1 LPGFLLPAP
10 GFKAGKKDLPDRRL
24 CPEALQI
31 ADIFSLP
38 FRHISCSMQSG
49 RRRFSP
55 SRSLNLSAETATPMK
70 KWIKNNF
77 SLVQAS
83 PWITL
88 LSVALLTL
96 IIVVFAVNNLQREK
110 KHMTETLIRKGQD
123 TVRFIG
129 AGTRAAAMMGYS
141 LEQQLQ
147 RLLEEAGTD
156 DEIAY
161 IRITDEND
169 RIIAHTDAS
178 LVGTVYKGE
187 QPMPLSEKSR
197 WKVLETKEGGE
208 KIFEV
213 QTAFLPFGRGNGPM
227 PMRRH
232 MMMRRLQERFSAE
245 DNASPLRK
253 RLLQRKDT
261 HPLTI
266 AVGLRTGQLA
276 SAIRQN
282 YLQIVIMSVL
292 LLLVGLG
299 GWLAL
304 FVMQGYRVSQETLEN
319 MQLFTSLL
327 ISGLPAGI
335 VATDPQNRINIWNR
349 SMEELIG
356 TSNRQAVGQSPSDV
370 LPADLAGLLLQS
382 PKIPATLNREM
393 PFVDSRQ
400 EERVLQVSAIPV
412 AGPQGEYKGSML
424 VLHDLTRQKDLE
436 RRVRRNER
444 LAALGKMAA
453 GVAHEVRNPLS
464 SIKGFATL
472 LGKRFAAGSEEA
484 EAAGLLIREVERLNR
499 SITELLLY
507 ARPLPL
513 HKQPA
518 DLNELLTA
526 SLKLME
532 GDARETGIDI
542 ELRTGKDMP
551 PVQLDR
557 DRFSQVLLNLY
568 LNALQAMEKGGRL
581 TVETLRDRQGNRVLV
596 TVSDTGCGIESQNLE
611 KILDPYFTT
620 KPEGTGLGLALAAK
634 IIEEHGGT
642 ITFASEVGKGTRAT
656 VGLPLSSPEAK

>member
-1 LPGFLLPAP
+1 
-10 GFKAGKKDLPDRRL
+10 
-24 CPEALQI
+24 
-31 ADIFSLP
+31 
-38 FRHISCSMQSG
+38 M
-49 RRRFSP
+49 
-55 SRSLNLSAETATPMK
+55 
-70 KWIKNNF
+70 KNNF

-83 PWITL
+83 PWISL

-96 IIVVFAVNNLQREK
+96 IIVVFAASNLQREK

-129 AGTRAAAMMGYS
+129 AGTRATAMMGFS

-178 LVGTVYKGE
+178 QVGMVYKGE
-187 QPMPLSEKSR
+187 KPKPLSEQSR
-197 WKVLETKEGGE
+197 WKVLERNDDGE
-208 KIFEV
+208 RIFEV
-213 QTAFLPFGRGNGPM
+213 QTAFLPFGRGNGPR

-232 MMMRRLQERFSAE
+232 MMRRLQDRFSA
-245 DNASPLRK
+245 DDDSPLRK
-253 RLLQRKDT
+253 RLLQREDA

-282 YLQIVIMSVL
+282 YLQILIMSVL

-304 FVMQGYRVSQETLEN
+304 LVMQGYRVSQETLEN
-319 MQLFTSLL
+319 MQLFTSML

-349 SMEELIG
+349 SMEELTGI
-356 TSNRQAVGQSPSDV
+356 SNRQAVGKSPRDV

-382 PKIPATLNREM
+382 PEIPAMLNREM
-393 PFVDSRQ
+393 PFVDSRH
-400 EERVLQVSAIPV
+400 EERVLQISAIPV
-412 AGPQGEYKGSML
+412 AGPQGEHKGSML
-424 VLHDLTRQKDLE
+424 LLHDLTRQKDLE
-436 RRVRRNER
+436 SRVRRNER

-472 LGKRFAAGSEEA
+472 LGKRFSAGSEEA

-513 HKQPA
+513 HRQPT
-518 DLNELLTA
+518 DLNELLAA

-542 ELRTGKDMP
+542 ELRTEKDMP

-557 DRFSQVLLNLY
+557 DRMSQVLLNLY

-581 TVETLRDRQGNRVLV
+581 TVEARLDTQGDRVLLS
-596 TVSDTGCGIESQNLE
+596 VSDTGSGIEAQNLE

-620 KPEGTGLGLALAAK
+620 KPEGTGLGLALAVK

-642 ITFASEVGKGTRAT
+642 ITFASEVGKGTQA
-656 VGLPLSSPEAK
+656 VIDLPIAAADER